1 MATYSSSPRVVIDI
15 PKRIAVGVTTDFS
28 VAFKAGDMG
37 GTMVVGEGAFPEG
50 DYTAW
55 YYEVQD
61 GTWKELTTAQ
71 FGPASGF
78 PLQDATSYFRVRF
91 NTPSVGTFN
100 VKMKAVSDGA
110 VLAQDSVTVQAVVGE
125 TTDELNARIAMGG
138 TVKLDTDV
146 TGSLKINNDVTID
159 GQGHTL
165 HGNIVL
171 DSTSSTVPYDVVVE
185 NLTMRDDGLSTA
197 AKGYGI
203 FGQNQSADTPV
214 RPVNLTVRGCTIS
227 GYEKKGI
234 YLTNPL
240 SAIIIDNTIGD
251 VATEPMN
258 TPNTFGDY
266 AVDLNV
272 CGVQGGNVR
281 IVGNTFTGSCGAI
294 GAVKVTQ
301 RGGIVD
307 GKPLTDDVN
316 TDIKNP
322 VSAVLDS
329 VVVSGNDFAQ
339 MNAKRSDGVA
349 NVVLGSSPNT
359 DGTARTYAN
368 SYPAEVGAVG
378 ETYLNIR
385 GTKDADMTFTMPAG
399 STVQTASVR
408 TSDGTYGMSI
418 DASAGVTL
426 TGTLRPGANVDLA
439 MQWCMPEGGP
449 AGLGMVG
456 LTRFLLSMP
465 SVSYVTGGLRIP
477 VPFKPFAVVA
487 NAKGGADAWYDPV
500 AGTVV
505 LYRGGAEIASGT
517 TVEDLDLMLIGWKA

>member
-1 MATYSSSPRVVIDI
+1 MPSNSSSPRVVIDV
-15 PKRIAVGVTTDFS
+15 PKRIAVGVTTDFN
-28 VAFKAGDMG
+28 VTFKAGDMAG
-37 GTMVVGEGAFPEG
+37 VMVVGEGAFPEG

-61 GTWKELTTAQ
+61 GTWKEFTTAQ

-78 PLQDATSYFRVRF
+78 PLQDATSFFRIKF
-91 NTPSVGTFN
+91 NTPAIGTFT
-100 VKMKAVSDGA
+100 VKMKEVSTGS

-125 TTDELNARIAMGG
+125 TTDELNQRIARGG

-146 TGSLKINNDVTID
+146 TGTLKISSDVTID
-159 GQGHTL
+159 GQGCTL

-171 DSTSSTVPYDVVVE
+171 DATSSTVPYDVVIQ
-185 NLTMRDDGLSTA
+185 NLVMRDDGLSTSD
-197 AKGYGI
+197 KGYGI

-301 RGGIVD
+301 RGGVVD
-307 GKPLTDDVN
+307 GKALTDDVN

-322 VSAVLDS
+322 ISAVLDS
-329 VVVSGNDFAQ
+329 VVVSGNDFTQ

-349 NVVLGSSPNT
+349 NVVLGSSPNS
-359 DGTARTYAN
+359 DGTARTYNN
-368 SYPAEVGAVG
+368 SYPAEVGAMG

-385 GTKDADMTFTMPAG
+385 GTKDADMTFTMASG

-408 TSDGTYGMSI
+408 NADGKYNMSI
-418 DASAGVTL
+418 DASKGVTL
-426 TGTLRPGANVDLA
+426 TGTLRPGANIDLGL
-439 MQWCMPEGGP
+439 QWCMPEGGP
-449 AGLGMVG
+449 AGFGMVG
-456 LTRFLLSMP
+456 LTRFLISLP
-465 SVSYVTGGLRIP
+465 EVSYVTGGLQVP
-477 VPFKPFAVVA
+477 VPFRPFSVVA
-487 NAKGGADAWYDPV
+487 NAKGGVDAWYDST
-500 AGTVV
+500 AKTVV
-505 LYRGGAEIASGT
+505 LCRGGAELAAGT
-517 TVEDLDLMLIGWKA
+517 KVECLDLMLIGWKA

>member
-100 VKMKAVSDGA
+100 VRMKAVSDGA

-185 NLTMRDDGLSTA
+185 NLTMRDDGLSIA

-307 GKPLTDDVN
+307 GRSLTDDVN

-349 NVVLGSSPNT
+349 NVVLGSSPNA

-368 SYPAEVGAVG
+368 SYPAEVGAQG
-378 ETYLNIR
+378 ETL
-385 GTKDADMTFTMPAG
+385 
-399 STVQTASVR
+399 
-408 TSDGTYGMSI
+408 SI

-465 SVSYVTGGLRIP
+465 SVSYVTGGLQIP
-477 VPFKPFAVVA
+477 VPFRPFAVVA

-505 LYRGGAEIASGT
+505 LYRGGTEIASGT
-517 TVEDLDLMLIGWKA
+517 IVEDLDLMLIGWKA